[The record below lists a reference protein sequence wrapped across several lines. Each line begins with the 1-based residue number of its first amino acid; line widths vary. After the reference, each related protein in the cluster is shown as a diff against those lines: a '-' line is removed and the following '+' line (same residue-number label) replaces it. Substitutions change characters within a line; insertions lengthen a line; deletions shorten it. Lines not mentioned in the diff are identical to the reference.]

1 MKAPHSLGYDAMIG
15 SVRESTPVYH
25 AAWQQV
31 SYRFCDLK
39 ELMAKATPL
48 RSGDVLA
55 GVAARSAAENVA
67 AKMALADVPLKRFL
81 SEAVI
86 PYESCDVTRLIM
98 DRHDTAA
105 FAPVSQMT
113 VGEFRDWLLSEA
125 ATTEVLAWLAPGITP
140 EMAAATSKIMR
151 NQDLILAARKAE
163 VVTRFRDTIGL
174 KGRMAVRLQPNHPTD
189 DRRGIAA
196 SIVDGLMLGC
206 GDAVIGVNPASDNVA
221 GIIDL
226 LAMLDDII
234 HRFEIPTQ
242 ACVLTHVTT
251 SIEAM
256 RRGAPIDLVFQSVGG
271 TEAVNTSFGVTLA
284 MLREAREA
292 ALGLKRGT
300 VGDNVMYFETGQG
313 SALSADAHHGVDQ
326 QTLEARAYAVAREF
340 KPLLVNSVVGFIGPE
355 YLYNGK
361 EIIRAGLEDHFCGK
375 LLGLPMGCD
384 VCYTNH
390 AEADQDDMDV
400 LLMLLGAA
408 GVTFVM
414 GVPGADDIML
424 NYQSTSFHDALYVRE
439 ALGLRR
445 APEFE
450 GWLER
455 MGLADENGRLV
466 GQAKHALLDHV
477 QGLAA

>member
-1 MKAPHSLGYDAMIG
+1 M
-15 SVRESTPVYH
+15 YH

-31 SYRFCDLK
+31 SYRFSDLK
-39 ELMAKATPL
+39 ELMGKATPP

-55 GVAARSAAENVA
+55 GVAARNAEENVA

-81 SEAVI
+81 TEALV
-86 PYESCDVTRLIM
+86 PYESCDVTRLII
-98 DRHDTAA
+98 DRHDARA
-105 FAPVSQMT
+105 FVPVSHMT
-113 VGEFRDWLLSEA
+113 VGAFRDWLLSDE
-125 ATTEVLAWLAPGITP
+125 ATTEVLARIAPGITP
-140 EMAAATSKIMR
+140 EMAAAVSKIMR
-151 NQDLILAARKAE
+151 NQDLILAARKVE
-163 VVTRFRDTIGL
+163 VVTRFRDTLGL

-189 DRRGIAA
+189 DKRGIAA

-206 GDAVIGVNPASDNVA
+206 GDAMIGVNPAGDNVA
-221 GIIDL
+221 MILDL

-234 HRFEIPTQ
+234 GRFEIPTQ
-242 ACVLTHVTT
+242 SCVLTHVTT
-251 SIEAM
+251 SLEAIN
-256 RRGAPIDLVFQSVGG
+256 RGAPVDLVFQSIGG
-271 TEAVNTSFGVTLA
+271 TEAVNASFGVKLE
-284 MLREAREA
+284 MLNEAREA
-292 ALGLKRGT
+292 ALSMKRGT

-375 LLGLPMGCD
+375 LMGLPMGCD

-439 ALGLRR
+439 SLGLRR

-450 GWLER
+450 AWLGR
-455 MGLADENGRLV
+455 MGLTDSSGRLLPEP
-466 GQAKHALLDHV
+466 GRALLDHV
-477 QGLAA
+477 GGLAA

>member
-1 MKAPHSLGYDAMIG
+1 MYQ
-15 SVRESTPVYH
+15 
-25 AAWQQV
+25 AAWRQT
-31 SYRFCDLK
+31 SYRFADLK
-39 ELMAKATPL
+39 ALMAKATPL

-55 GVAARSAAENVA
+55 GVAARSAEENVA

-81 SEAVI
+81 TETVV
-86 PYESCDVTRLIM
+86 PYESDDVTRLIL
-98 DRHDTAA
+98 DRHDAAA
-105 FAPVSQMT
+105 FALVSHMT
-113 VGEFRDWLLSEA
+113 VGEFRDWLLGEA
-125 ATTEVLAWLAPGITP
+125 ATPEVMRGIAAGITA
-140 EMAAATSKIMR
+140 EMAAAASKIMR
-151 NQDLILAARKAE
+151 NQDLILAARKIE

-221 GIIDL
+221 TILDL

-234 HRFEIPTQ
+234 ARFDIPTQ
-242 ACVLTHVTT
+242 SCVLTHVTT
-251 SIEAM
+251 AIEAIG
-256 RRGAPIDLVFQSVGG
+256 RGAPVDLVFQSIGG
-271 TEAVNTSFGVTLA
+271 TEAVNASFGVTLG
-284 MLREAREA
+284 LLQEAREA
-292 ALGLKRGT
+292 ALALQRGT

-313 SALSADAHHGVDQ
+313 SALSAEAHHDVDQ
-326 QTLEARAYAVAREF
+326 QTLEARAYGVARWF

-375 LLGLPMGCD
+375 LMGLPMGCD

-450 GWLER
+450 AWLVR
-455 MGLADENGRLV
+455 MGLADEDGKLA
-466 GQAKHALLDHV
+466 GQPVQALLEHV
-477 QGLAA
+477 EGLAA